1 MFIKILME
9 KLRNMWSYI
18 LDEQETEKTGEE
30 VVGDFSPANKHE
42 PVDSSYGAQFMAK
55 EVGVVLLMFLNTMN
69 LAKQSKQIL
78 LIMIGTLWNKIFQK
92 RAIYQK

>member
-18 LDEQETEKTGEE
+18 LDEQETEKTGGE
-30 VVGDFSPANKHE
+30 VVGYFSPANKHE
-42 PVDSSYGAQFMAK
+42 PVDSSHGAQFMAK
-55 EVGVVLLMFLNTMN
+55 EVGVVLLMFLSTMN
-69 LAKQSKQIL
+69 LAKQSKQLL